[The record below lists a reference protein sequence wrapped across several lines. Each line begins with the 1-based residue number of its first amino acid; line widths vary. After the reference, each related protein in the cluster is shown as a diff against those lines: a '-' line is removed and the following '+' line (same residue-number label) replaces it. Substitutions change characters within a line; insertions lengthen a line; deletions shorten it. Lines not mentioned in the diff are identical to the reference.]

1 MGGNTEKLVNAILDG
16 AAEKDVEVKVYH
28 LARMDLKPCKGCMS
42 CKSEGK
48 CIIED
53 DMQEL
58 YEEILS
64 ADAIVIGS
72 PIYMWEITTL
82 TKTIVDRLIALTC
95 WHPCARPGFPS
106 LLKVKTRL
114 VLAYTYG
121 NPDPNNFNQYFKY
134 MEGLFSFL
142 GFDVQKSIWVSGTIG
157 PDDILHQSEIFEE
170 ASAIGKKLYLLS
182 NPGSVQ
188 YL

>member
-1 MGGNTEKLVNAILDG
+1 MN
-16 AAEKDVEVKVYH
+16 
-28 LARMDLKPCKGCMS
+28 LKPCKGCMS
-42 CKSEGK
+42 CRLEGK
-48 CIIED
+48 CIIDD

-58 YEEILS
+58 YEGILS
-64 ADAIVIGS
+64 ADAIVPGS

-95 WHPCARPGFPS
+95 WQPCAKPEFPT
-106 LLKVKTRL
+106 LLKVKTKL

-142 GFDVQKSIWVSGTIG
+142 GFDVQESIWVSGTIG
-157 PDDILHQSEIFEE
+157 PNDISNKSEILEE
-170 ASAIGKKLYLLS
+170 AKALGKKF
-182 NPGSVQ
+182 
-188 YL
+188 

>member
-1 MGGNTEKLVNAILDG
+1 MKVSGLIGSPRMGGNTEKLVTAILDG
-16 AAEKDVEVKVYH
+16 AAEKGAEKKIYH

-42 CKSEGK
+42 CKLEGK
-48 CIIED
+48 CIIND

-64 ADAIVIGS
+64 ADALVIGS
-72 PIYMWEITTL
+72 PIYMWEISTL
-82 TKTIVDRLIALTC
+82 TKTVVDRLIALTS
-95 WHPCARPGFPS
+95 WQPCAKSEISRPRR
-106 LLKVKTRL
+106 LNTKL

-142 GFDVQKSIWVSGTIG
+142 GFDVHGSIWVSGTIG
-157 PDDILHQSEIFEE
+157 PDDISHQSEIFEE
-170 ASAIGKKLYLLS
+170 AGALGKKL
-182 NPGSVQ
+182 
-188 YL
+188 

>member
-1 MGGNTEKLVNAILDG
+1 MKVLGLIGSPRKDGNTEKLVNAILEG
-16 AAEKDVEVKVYH
+16 AAEKGAEIKIYH
-28 LARMDLKPCKGCMS
+28 LAGMDLKPCKGCMS
-42 CKSEGK
+42 CKLEGK
-48 CIIED
+48 CIIDD

-58 YEEILS
+58 YKEILS
-64 ADAIVIGS
+64 ADAIVLGS
-72 PIYMWEITTL
+72 PIYMWEITAL

-95 WHPCARPGFPS
+95 WQPCAKPEYPN
-106 LLKVKTRL
+106 LLRIKTRL

-142 GFDVQKSIWVSGTIG
+142 GFDVQGSIWVSGTIG

-170 ASAIGKKLYLLS
+170 ARALGKKL
-182 NPGSVQ
+182 
-188 YL
+188 